1 MNCFLV
7 PARWVASH
15 FSSALRQGSRT
26 TTSFLQSTLRM
37 TDVESIG
44 TTKVNSVSELKNLF
58 VFSRGTNNNIVGA
71 SHNFG
76 HSQPQP
82 HPNRGQIYFSVQRSY
97 PQDISHL
104 CAQTGSHNFMC
115 FKLGYIHMCHICNI
129 VSLLYN

>member
-1 MNCFLV
+1 
-7 PARWVASH
+7 
-15 FSSALRQGSRT
+15 
-26 TTSFLQSTLRM
+26 M

-58 VFSRGTNNNIVGA
+58 VFFRGTNNNIVGA

-82 HPNRGQIYFSVQRSY
+82 HPNRGQIYFLFQRNL

-115 FKLGYIHMCHICNI
+115 LKLGYIHMCHMCNI
-129 VSLLYN
+129 VSLLFMAISDGPRWNTTGFNMTKSQHQASVQTWLAGFCS